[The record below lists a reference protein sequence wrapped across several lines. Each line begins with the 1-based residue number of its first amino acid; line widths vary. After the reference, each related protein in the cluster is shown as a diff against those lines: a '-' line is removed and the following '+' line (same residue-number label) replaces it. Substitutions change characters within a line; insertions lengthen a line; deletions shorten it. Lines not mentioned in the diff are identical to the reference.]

1 MASVGESRM
10 DVETIHLEIAKG
22 QCMKSSQCPLSG
34 FPVELII
41 KIARAVEF
49 ATDDE
54 NEAEGFSTP
63 STSPVFDRP
72 CPGAP
77 ERKSRRMHLQDTA
90 PVRSPAPT
98 TWSPRSLPSAFTNR
112 MLDSGSITRSEISAF
127 WAAVKTRVPPSDG
140 LSKLPS
146 DLPLRSCTSIRP
158 KDHELGLPV

>member
-72 CPGAP
+72 CPVRTAAP
-77 ERKSRRMHLQDTA
+77 ACMQRHPGHTGGSRSQIYLFPGTETTSLRPTVEWCNRISVALASTELLQGLLHDHMRSAGLNAAAIRAA
-90 PVRSPAPT
+90 PPA
-98 TWSPRSLPSAFTNR
+98 F
-112 MLDSGSITRSEISAF
+112 GSWTRS
-127 WAAVKTRVPPSDG
+127 
-140 LSKLPS
+140 
-146 DLPLRSCTSIRP
+146 
-158 KDHELGLPV
+158 